1 MEWVD
6 VVIKIINECGFP
18 IFAFVAMFVLYYK
31 FINKF
36 DMSIRTLTDAV
47 NDLREMLKKD
57 A

>member
-6 VVIKIINECGFP
+6 VIIKIINECGFP

-31 FINKF
+31 FINKI
-36 DMSIRTLTDAV
+36 DISIRTLTDAV